1 MDQQTGN
8 VISKVA
14 SLPRLATWMVKAGLP
29 EDVQSEAVAAFK
41 DEFEDRIANHGKK
54 SARRWAMKTGWETFY
69 SYFETLINFIM
80 VLFGVLG
87 FFLAIISIVIAI

>member
-8 VISKVA
+8 ENTKVA
-14 SLPRLATWMVKAGLP
+14 SLPRLATWMAKAGLP
-29 EDVQSEAVAAFK
+29 EDIQSEAVAAFK
-41 DEFEDRIANHGKK
+41 DEFEDRIANHGNKR
-54 SARRWAMKTGWETFY
+54 ARRWAIKTGWETFY
-69 SYFETLINFIM
+69 SYHETLINFVV